1 MSPNFEANALFDING
16 LVAVVTGGGSGIG
29 LMIAQGLEANGAIVY
44 ILGRRLEALES
55 AALTAKHGNIH
66 PIQADV
72 TKKEDL
78 ERAVSI
84 IRSDHGF
91 VNVVIANSGISGPPL
106 GGALPPNPSV
116 ADLRQQLW
124 AADPAAFTSTYSVN
138 ATGVYYTAVAFLELL
153 DEGNKRGNLKQ
164 RSQVI
169 ATASIGAFNRAAVAG
184 YAYGSSKAATV
195 HLMKQLATGWVP
207 YNIRANVIAPGF
219 YPSEMT
225 ANIMEKHNKTGWPKS
240 IVPEERPGDEEDIV
254 GAVLF
259 LASKAGAYI
268 NGNVL
273 VTDGGR
279 LGTVPATY

>member
-1 MSPNFEANALFDING
+1 MSANFEPSNLFDVNG
-16 LVAVVTGGGSGIG
+16 LVAVVTGGGTGIG

-44 ILGRRLEALES
+44 ILGRRQESLEK
-55 AALTAKHGNIH
+55 AASTAKHGNIH

-72 TKKEDL
+72 TKKDDL

-84 IRSDHGF
+84 LRSKHGF
-91 VNVVIANSGISGPPL
+91 VNVVIANSGIGGPSPA
-106 GGALPPNPSV
+106 ALPPSPSISDV
-116 ADLRQQLW
+116 RNQFWSVDADE
-124 AADPAAFTSTYSVN
+124 FTRTYDVN
-138 ATGVYYTAVAFLELL
+138 ATGVYYSVVAFLELL

-169 ATASIGAFNRAAVAG
+169 ATASIGGFNRAPVGG

-195 HLMKQLATGWVP
+195 HLMKQFATGLVP
-207 YNIRANVIAPGF
+207 FNIRANVIAPGF

-225 ANIMEKHNKTGWPKS
+225 ADIIARQNPSGWPKS
-240 IVPEERPGDEEDIV
+240 LIPEERPGDSEDIV

-259 LASKAGAYI
+259 LVSKAGAYI

-273 VTDGGR
+273 LSDGGR
-279 LGTVPATY
+279 LGVVPATY